1 MQFPE
6 IHGPPG
12 PEEYSW
18 EVTLLEGQRLRSVG
32 SQEAEVLYE
41 DGVVDETIQAESA
54 HDAEGAAVPTSIG
67 VSEPNIV
74 TLTVHYLGGNP
85 AANGAP
91 FVYPIIAGPGFEVG
105 DSTVEV
111 LVPESE
117 KAPETSPQGSCLVP
131 TLKGRSLKALKRR
144 LRKADCR
151 LGRVKKLKGATAK
164 TGLVVRQNPE
174 PGLKLAPG
182 ATVRVTLGD

>member
-6 IHGPPG
+6 IHGPPA

-41 DGVVDETIQAESA
+41 DGVVAETIQAESA

-91 FVYPIIAGPGFEVG
+91 FVYPIVAGPSFEVG

-111 LVPESE
+111 LEPESE
-117 KAPETSPQGSCLVP
+117 KAPESVPQDCFVP
-131 TLKGRSLKALKRR
+131 TLKGRSLKASRRR
-144 LRKADCR
+144 LRKADCEI
-151 LGRVKKLKGATAK
+151 GRVKKLKGATAK